1 MTSTA
6 ALNSCGYCD
15 SPSSGTVMFTNVS
28 MMLSVLLICSAVVK
42 LLNDSVRL
50 VIYDNDDSNS

>member
-15 SPSSGTVMFTNVS
+15 LLSGTVMFTNVS
-28 MMLSVLLICSAVVK
+28 MMLSVLLICSAAVK

-50 VIYDNDDSNS
+50 AIYNNNT